1 MYFPNQIFFFASS
14 VRLFLAKDCCC
25 VTFSAY
31 QMYDYFNIISFVT
44 LCFHVA
50 LVVCVCVWGGGAFHK
65 VGLNIDG
72 ITLE

>member
-14 VRLFLAKDCCC
+14 VRLFLAKECCC

-50 LVVCVCVWGGGAFHK
+50 LVVCVCVGGVPFIKWVWILPCQLA
-65 VGLNIDG
+65 
-72 ITLE
+72 